1 MIGPAP
7 ELSSLLGT
15 SVPKINNSDMK
26 SYGFELEV
34 NWRDR
39 IGEVSYGA
47 KFVLSDDQQ
56 KILRYPNDS
65 YDVGSYYKGEHLN
78 DIWGLTTIGIAK
90 SQEEMDAHLAKVD
103 QSSVGTN

>member
-1 MIGPAP
+1 M
-7 ELSSLLGT
+7 
-15 SVPKINNSDMK
+15 
-26 SYGFELEV
+26 EV

-103 QSSVGTN
+103 QSSVGTNWGVGDIMYADLDGDGKSVTEPIN

>member
-1 MIGPAP
+1 M
-7 ELSSLLGT
+7 
-15 SVPKINNSDMK
+15 
-26 SYGFELEV
+26 
-34 NWRDR
+34 RDR

-90 SQEEMDAHLAKVD
+90 SQEEMDAHWQKSINLLLEPIGV
-103 QSSVGTN
+103 SVILCMPIWMVTEKSVTEPIN